1 MANVSVESKP
11 FIPNP
16 ASVSRKALWTGRI
29 LSGLAAAFMAMD
41 GMMKVLELPVAVEG
55 TVKLGFPPG
64 VIFGLGLIQLAMLAL
79 YLIPRTA
86 ALGAVLWTGYLG
98 GAIATHVRLGNPLFS
113 HVLFPTYVAA
123 FFWLGLWMR
132 DLNLRAVLPFANRS
146 SIKDLE
152 ETDHVHG
159 A

>member
-1 MANVSVESKP
+1 MAIITVETRS
-11 FIPNP
+11 FTSSP
-16 ASVSRKALWTGRI
+16 ARTSRGALWTGRT

-41 GMMKVLELPVAVEG
+41 GMMKVLKLPVAMEG

-64 VIFGLGLIQLAMLAL
+64 VVFWLGIIQLAMLAL

-86 ALGAVLWTGYLG
+86 VLGVVLWTGYLG

-113 HVLFPTYVAA
+113 HVLFPIYVAA
-123 FFWLGLWMR
+123 FLWLGLWLR
-132 DLNLRAVLPFANRS
+132 NRNLRAVLPFENRTS
-146 SIKDLE
+146 TQDSQDM
-152 ETDHVHG
+152 DHVHR